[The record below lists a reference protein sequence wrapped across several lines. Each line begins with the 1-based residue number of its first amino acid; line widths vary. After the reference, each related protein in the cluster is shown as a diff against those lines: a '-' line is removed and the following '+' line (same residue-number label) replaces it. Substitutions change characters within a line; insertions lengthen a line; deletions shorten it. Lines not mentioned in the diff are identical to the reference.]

1 MKCEFANDAAMY
13 YGSIRVGDVELVFDK
28 NEYIVSYVA
37 EDGIFPFVYD
47 DSFARY
53 IARSYWDEFVK
64 GFRKLLENLFN
75 NGLEYV
81 YKLDDIEIRFIG
93 WQVYINGE
101 LIKKPSG
108 IPSVYVGEDIWDVEF
123 IVEEL
128 YYGLG
133 YGILADLVS
142 KLREFVNAEVQR

>member
-1 MKCEFANDAAMY
+1 
-13 YGSIRVGDVELVFDK
+13 
-28 NEYIVSYVA
+28 
-37 EDGIFPFVYD
+37 
-47 DSFARY
+47 
-53 IARSYWDEFVK
+53 
-64 GFRKLLENLFN
+64 LFN